1 MLPYSNVQCLWKGFS
16 PPPSPCH
23 ASHFSPS
30 PQPPPLV
37 QSQARAVER
46 EEGLKDQLSS
56 FREEA
61 TRQITELTAQLKQKV
76 K

>member
-1 MLPYSNVQCLWKGFS
+1 M
-16 PPPSPCH
+16 PPPYP
-23 ASHFSPS
+23 PY
-30 PQPPPLV
+30 PLPTPPPLV

-46 EEGLKDQLSS
+46 EDGLKEQLSS

>member
-1 MLPYSNVQCLWKGFS
+1 MHYYIIECM
-16 PPPSPCH
+16 PPPY
-23 ASHFSPS
+23 
-30 PQPPPLV
+30 PPPLV

-46 EEGLKDQLSS
+46 EDGLKEQLSS

-61 TRQITELTAQLKQKV
+61 TRQIAELTAQLKQKV

>member
-1 MLPYSNVQCLWKGFS
+1 MP
-16 PPPSPCH
+16 
-23 ASHFSPS
+23 SPS
-30 PQPPPLV
+30 PLPPPPPLV

-46 EEGLKDQLSS
+46 EDGLKEQLSS